1 MFIASNDL
9 TTLNVFLMSE
19 NINIMAEIRRTVTD
33 YLQKEIKINS
43 DALKAYEPNPMDDD
57 KRDPDVK
64 KFREFQAML
73 LRDRINEL
81 TRHIAVIKRMYP
93 NA

>member
-1 MFIASNDL
+1 MDTNDKIKL
-9 TTLNVFLMSE
+9 
-19 NINIMAEIRRTVTD
+19 MAEVQRTVVD
-33 YLQKEIKINS
+33 YLQDELKINS
-43 DALKAYEPNPMDDD
+43 DALKAYDPVPMEED
-57 KRDPDVK
+57 KRDPEVK
-64 KFREFQAML
+64 KWREIQAMI